1 MFKKFAIAAA
11 LSLLA
16 TSSFAADKPRFY
28 AGADLGSSKFSDV
41 DEGFTS
47 HGVFGGYQFHDSF
60 GVEAGYRRLGSVD
73 GHSVDQTA
81 LSLLATGHLEG
92 EFEKVSMYGRLGMN
106 RMSGSACGG
115 TSCNK
120 EKVMLGLGF
129 GYDFS
134 KHFTGRLEFQR
145 PADHLSNVS
154 LGLAYRF

>member
-1 MFKKFAIAAA
+1 MFKKFAVAAA
-11 LSLLA
+11 LTLLA
-16 TSSFAADKPRFY
+16 SSSFAADKPRFY
-28 AGADLGSSKFSDV
+28 AGADLGASKASGF
-41 DEGFTS
+41 EGNYTS

-60 GVEAGYRRLGSVD
+60 GVEAGFRRLGSLY
-73 GHSVDQTA
+73 GYSVDQTS

-92 EFEKVSMYGRLGMN
+92 EFENISMYGRLGMN
-106 RMSGSACGG
+106 RMSGCNG

-120 EKVMLGLGF
+120 EKFMVGLGF

-145 PADHLSNVS
+145 PADHVSNVS